1 MINIIDNNLKAFVS
15 DKEIDIQKDKAKK
28 AYSQLI
34 SRGYKG
40 NDFLGW
46 LYLPKE
52 NIDILDS
59 IKDRA
64 KSLAKI
70 SELVVVIGI
79 GGSYL
84 GARAVIE
91 ALGNSMSYL
100 DYSVGNPLV
109 IYAGHH
115 IGEDYM
121 TDLLSILDK
130 KEYSLI
136 VISKSGT
143 TTEPAIAFRI
153 LKSHLEVKYGK
164 SESQN
169 RIVAITD
176 KSKGALRTLADNE
189 NYDTYS
195 IADDVGG
202 RFSVLTP
209 VGLLPISVAG
219 IDILELNR
227 GALDM
232 QKICFENQDF
242 ENNLAIKYAVLRN
255 ALYAKNYKIEVLVNY
270 LPSLTYLTE
279 WWKQLYGESEGKD
292 KKGIFPAGVSFS
304 TDLHSM
310 GQYIQDGERHLFET
324 MLWVKESNSEL
335 KITEDDANLDGLNFL
350 SGKSINEVNEK
361 AYLGTILAH
370 NDGNVPIIRIEIP
383 KLTPYYLGQLI
394 YFFEFACAISG
405 YMIDVNPFDQPGV
418 EDYKNN
424 MFALLNKPGFED
436 LQKRLLERL

>member
-143 TTEPAIAFRI
+143 T
-153 LKSHLEVKYGK
+153 
-164 SESQN
+164 
-169 RIVAITD
+169 
-176 KSKGALRTLADNE
+176 
-189 NYDTYS
+189 
-195 IADDVGG
+195 
-202 RFSVLTP
+202 
-209 VGLLPISVAG
+209 
-219 IDILELNR
+219 
-227 GALDM
+227 
-232 QKICFENQDF
+232 
-242 ENNLAIKYAVLRN
+242 
-255 ALYAKNYKIEVLVNY
+255 
-270 LPSLTYLTE
+270 
-279 WWKQLYGESEGKD
+279 
-292 KKGIFPAGVSFS
+292 
-304 TDLHSM
+304 
-310 GQYIQDGERHLFET
+310 
-324 MLWVKESNSEL
+324 
-335 KITEDDANLDGLNFL
+335 
-350 SGKSINEVNEK
+350 
-361 AYLGTILAH
+361 
-370 NDGNVPIIRIEIP
+370 
-383 KLTPYYLGQLI
+383 
-394 YFFEFACAISG
+394 
-405 YMIDVNPFDQPGV
+405 
-418 EDYKNN
+418 
-424 MFALLNKPGFED
+424 
-436 LQKRLLERL
+436 